1 MNRILAGLLFLA
13 VSMLLTGCGGDDTPN
28 GSTGDT
34 TPPTVVEVSPTDG
47 ATDVDT
53 ESEIRVVFSE
63 AVSQT
68 TINPTSVGQLSGLFE
83 FPSDS
88 VVRVLPLPVLDYG
101 RQYNL
106 QITTDV
112 KDTAGNSL
120 SEVYTWSFT
129 TEPDPATTP
138 PQVDSVFPPSGSDY
152 HIAWD
157 PITATFDKAMDSSTF
172 TLGSIT
178 LAKGLTDIPGVITY
192 DSTTHQASFLPDDT
206 LEYGV
211 QYTASVTTNVADT
224 FGNQLPNAY
233 IWSFT
238 TAADPFVPSVGFSPF
253 YDSAVVDSQVSIP
266 MVVQHPVGVDSL
278 RFFVDGAPVASATD
292 YASPWTFEWDASG
305 LDVGQ
310 TATLTA
316 RAYAMDR
323 EGDSDPITIIY
334 LWEQLVLDD
343 NAEQLPQ
350 DVARML
356 ARTTDSLLELRYEF
370 GADWVDAYQDTGVD
384 LGVYF
389 DVDGNSNTGR
399 NDFDGSLL
407 NGIGAEYRM
416 ILGLHGGDTAMA
428 LWTGSTWSK
437 IFDSTEFAYHHI
449 PDSSRVMEVGIDWSD
464 FGMPANVRIVSINV
478 FFHSTSDFT
487 ADWVPDQGSGY
498 VQINREKRYF
508 GDSPTSSSPR
518 TTIATKAQSARA
530 LRLPNPFD

>member
-1 MNRILAGLLFLA
+1 
-13 VSMLLTGCGGDDTPN
+13 
-28 GSTGDT
+28 
-34 TPPTVVEVSPTDG
+34 
-47 ATDVDT
+47 
-53 ESEIRVVFSE
+53 
-63 AVSQT
+63 
-68 TINPTSVGQLSGLFE
+68 
-83 FPSDS
+83 
-88 VVRVLPLPVLDYG
+88 
-101 RQYNL
+101 
-106 QITTDV
+106 
-112 KDTAGNSL
+112 
-120 SEVYTWSFT
+120 
-129 TEPDPATTP
+129 
-138 PQVDSVFPPSGSDY
+138 
-152 HIAWD
+152 
-157 PITATFDKAMDSSTF
+157 
-172 TLGSIT
+172 
-178 LAKGLTDIPGVITY
+178 
-192 DSTTHQASFLPDDT
+192 
-206 LEYGV
+206 
-211 QYTASVTTNVADT
+211 
-224 FGNQLPNAY
+224 
-233 IWSFT
+233 
-238 TAADPFVPSVGFSPF
+238 
-253 YDSAVVDSQVSIP
+253 
-266 MVVQHPVGVDSL
+266 
-278 RFFVDGAPVASATD
+278 
-292 YASPWTFEWDASG
+292 
-305 LDVGQ
+305 
-310 TATLTA
+310 
-316 RAYAMDR
+316 MDR